1 MRYSPTAARAHNSY
15 SIFYIEYSIVT
26 SCNAC
31 EVNYSDATMASS
43 SSSTSDQGP
52 SWKDESD
59 REPQVDSVLDKLRW
73 ARPSDLARKR
83 NIMDA
88 NLIRVHA
95 LCAVVSTRIMV
106 VYFYVLRIMGEING
120 NNDYTK

>member
-1 MRYSPTAARAHNSY
+1 
-15 SIFYIEYSIVT
+15 
-26 SCNAC
+26 
-31 EVNYSDATMASS
+31 MASS

-59 REPQVDSVLDKLRW
+59 REPQVDSV
-73 ARPSDLARKR
+73 AG
-83 NIMDA
+83 
-88 NLIRVHA
+88 
-95 LCAVVSTRIMV
+95 VSTRIMV

>member
-1 MRYSPTAARAHNSY
+1 MGTRSRLTLARARASAMRYSPTAARAHYSY

-26 SCNAC
+26 SCNAS
-31 EVNYSDATMASS
+31 EVNYSDAIMASS

-52 SWKDESD
+52 S
-59 REPQVDSVLDKLRW
+59 
-73 ARPSDLARKR
+73 
-83 NIMDA
+83 
-88 NLIRVHA
+88 

>member
-1 MRYSPTAARAHNSY
+1 MASSSSSTSASY

-26 SCNAC
+26 SCNAS

-59 REPQVDSVLDKLRW
+59 REPQVNTCACTLCCCFDENYGGIFLRVENNG
-73 ARPSDLARKR
+73 R
-83 NIMDA
+83 NKW
-88 NLIRVHA
+88 
-95 LCAVVSTRIMV
+95 
-106 VYFYVLRIMGEING
+106 E
-120 NNDYTK
+120 